1 MMDFMDQKVKESEL
15 EKKEQEYKQLKEQT
29 KLDFLTR
36 VYNRETLEKQINRYL
51 KDLKEEEPNKE
62 VIERIAKSL
71 GECLKKT
78 YEKDGKQVTISAS
91 IGIALCQKGD
101 RFERLYKKA
110 DIALYQTKENG
121 KNGYT
126 FYKEAE

>member
-1 MMDFMDQKVKESEL
+1 MDFMDQKVKESEL

-71 GECLKKT
+71 GE
-78 YEKDGKQVTISAS
+78 
-91 IGIALCQKGD
+91 
-101 RFERLYKKA
+101 
-110 DIALYQTKENG
+110 
-121 KNGYT
+121 
-126 FYKEAE
+126 